1 MTYLQTYDKLY
12 EILRERKT
20 ASGAYRHYL
29 ERLISYLEGYLS
41 RAKPMLDLAEVS
53 ASALARFEREW
64 AEDVFP
70 GWGSSGSGSGGSA
83 APALSR
89 AGAHLDLTPFR
100 QAEELASLG
109 LDRLK
114 SALLALGLK
123 CGGTLEERAQRLW
136 ATKGRALEDLPPEF
150 FPSAKAATRS
160 RNHRGGVNSVAP
172 E

>member
-1 MTYLQTYDKLY
+1 MDYLTYLQTYDKLY
-12 EILRERKT
+12 EILPERKT
-20 ASGAYRHYL
+20 ASSAYRQYL

-41 RAKPMLDLAEVS
+41 RAKPMLDLNEISS
-53 ASALARFEREW
+53 AALARFEREW
-64 AEDVFP
+64 AEGVFP
-70 GWGSSGSGSGGSA
+70 GWGKGGSGEATTS
-83 APALSR
+83 ALSR

-136 ATKGRALEDLPPEF
+136 ATKGRAIEDLPPEF
-150 FPSAKAATRS
+150 FPSKTSARS
-160 RNHRGGVNSVAP
+160 KNHRVGTTSTP

>member
-1 MTYLQTYDKLY
+1 MY

-41 RAKPMLDLAEVS
+41 RAKPMLDLEEVS
-53 ASALARFEREW
+53 SAALARFEKEW
-64 AEDVFP
+64 AEGVFP
-70 GWGSSGSGSGGSA
+70 GWTGVGGAGNGDKSGGSEV
-83 APALSR
+83 PSSALSHS
-89 AGAHLDLTPFR
+89 GAHLDLTPFR
-100 QAEELASLG
+100 QPEELASLG

-114 SALLALGLK
+114 SALMALGLK

-136 ATKGRALEDLPPEF
+136 ATKGKDLKDLPQEF
-150 FPSAKAATRS
+150 FPSKTGARS
-160 RNHRGGVNSVAP
+160 RNVKVGTKTVN